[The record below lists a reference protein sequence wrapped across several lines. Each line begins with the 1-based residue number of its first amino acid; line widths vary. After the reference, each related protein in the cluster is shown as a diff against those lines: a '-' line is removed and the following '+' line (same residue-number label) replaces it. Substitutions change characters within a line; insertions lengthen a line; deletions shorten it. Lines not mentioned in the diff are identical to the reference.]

1 MSDTARGAGEPGT
14 AGLQLT
20 LKVWHPG
27 CWSIEV
33 TEGRPGGLLA
43 HAVYRTSDDNVRS
56 LFTAY
61 GDTTTD
67 VDALV
72 DAIRD
77 SPRTLSVLE
86 LEERYGS
93 RVATPEAGGAAR
105 ELFVEE
111 APDHTVND
119 AFVSRGFLH
128 DQPIRIVDGV
138 EYWPVFY
145 RGTRAELE
153 AALAEIRERRHAEIE
168 VTRISSSGPPQGS
181 TPRRIDRLS
190 EAQRDAYELA
200 RAEGYYSWPRE
211 TTTRELAEE
220 QGVSK
225 TTFLEHLRKAEA
237 KLLDP

>member
-1 MSDTARGAGEPGT
+1 MSDSAAPVGDAS
-14 AGLQLT
+14 GLQLT

-33 TEGRPGGLLA
+33 TEDRPGGLLA
-43 HAVYRTSDDNVRS
+43 HAVYRTAEDNVRS

-61 GDTTTD
+61 GDTTAE

-77 SPRTLSVLE
+77 SEHTNSVLE

-93 RVATPEAGGAAR
+93 SVSTPEAGGVAR

-111 APDHTVND
+111 TPEHSVND

-128 DQPIRIVDGV
+128 DQPIRIVDG
-138 EYWPVFY
+138 EEFWPVFY
-145 RGTRAELE
+145 RGSRAELE
-153 AALAEIRERRHAEIE
+153 ATLEEIREERDADIE

-181 TPRRIDRLS
+181 THRRVDRLS

-200 RAEGYYSWPRE
+200 RAEGYYSWPRQI
-211 TTTRELAEE
+211 TVRELAEKQE
-220 QGVSK
+220 VSK
-225 TTFLEHLRKAEA
+225 TTFLEHLRKAES

>member
-1 MSDTARGAGEPGT
+1 MSDSVVPRGDVS
-14 AGLQLT
+14 GLQLT

-33 TEGRPGGLLA
+33 TEDRPGGLLA
-43 HAVYRTSDDNVRS
+43 HAVYRTSDGNVRS

-61 GDTTTD
+61 GDTKAE

-77 SPRTLSVLE
+77 SAHTLSVLE

-93 RVATPEAGGAAR
+93 SVSTPEAGRVAR

-111 APDHTVND
+111 APDHSVND

-138 EYWPVFY
+138 EFWPVFY
-145 RGTRAELE
+145 RGSRAEVE
-153 AALAEIRERRHAEIE
+153 AALAEIRDEHHADIE

-190 EAQRDAYELA
+190 EAQREAYELA
-200 RAEGYYSWPRE
+200 RAEGYYSWPRKI
-211 TTTRELAEE
+211 TVRDLAEK
-220 QGVSK
+220 QDISK
-225 TTFLEHLRKAEA
+225 TTFLEHLRKAES

>member
-1 MSDTARGAGEPGT
+1 MGDAS
-14 AGLQLT
+14 GLQLT
-20 LKVWHPG
+20 LTVWHPG

-33 TEGRPGGLLA
+33 TAETAGGLLA
-43 HAVYRTSDDNVRS
+43 HAVYRTSDGNVRS

-61 GDTTTD
+61 GDTAAE

-72 DAIRD
+72 AAIRD
-77 SPRTLSVLE
+77 SERTRSVLE

-93 RVATPEAGGAAR
+93 REATPEAGGAAR

-111 APDHTVND
+111 EPGHSVND

-138 EYWPVFY
+138 EFWPVFY
-145 RGTRAELE
+145 RGSRAELE
-153 AALAEIRERRHAEIE
+153 AALEEIRETRDAEIE
-168 VTRISSSGPPQGS
+168 VTRISSSGPPRGS
-181 TPRRIDRLS
+181 TLRRVDRLS

-200 RAEGYYSWPRE
+200 RSEGYYSWPRAI
-211 TTTRELAEE
+211 TVRELAAK
-220 QGVSK
+220 QGVAK